1 VIERNKETSMVN
13 VRLDQDWTDHDNV
26 YHAAGETVD
35 VDPGTLAQLEESGIV
50 ASREGADDLDVDPMT
65 IGPGGAFEATIGPG
79 GAFEATIGPGGA
91 VETTIGPGG
100 AEEGTIGP
108 GSPGSGDEEGTIGP
122 GSPGSGD
129 EEGTIGPGSPG
140 DGGQGRGVVLEP
152 MRTIGPG
159 RVERD

>member
-1 VIERNKETSMVN
+1 MVN
-13 VRLDQDWTDHDNV
+13 VRLDQGWTDHDNV

-35 VDPGTLAQLEESGIV
+35 VDPGTLARLEESGIV
-50 ASREGADDLDVDPMT
+50 ASREGTDDVELDPM
-65 IGPGGAFEATIGPG
+65 TIGPG

-108 GSPGSGDEEGTIGP
+108 GSPGDGDEEGTIGP

-140 DGGQGRGVVLEP
+140 DGSGSGGLGRGVVLEP